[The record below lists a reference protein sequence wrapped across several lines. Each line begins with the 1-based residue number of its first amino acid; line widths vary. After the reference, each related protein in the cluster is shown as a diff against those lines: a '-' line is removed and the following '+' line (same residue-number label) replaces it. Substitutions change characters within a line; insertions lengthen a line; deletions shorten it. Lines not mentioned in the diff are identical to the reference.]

1 MEGIFSSYCCNFRL
15 GTDFKGT
22 PNCWLAALASGA
34 NPSYLHKSSLKWTWV
49 VCLTAEG
56 ALMTFSEVVLG
67 AEEGE
72 AKGTQVVCVDAA
84 GETGEA
90 EEEEEEE
97 EEEEREGE

>member
-1 MEGIFSSYCCNFRL
+1 
-15 GTDFKGT
+15 
-22 PNCWLAALASGA
+22 
-34 NPSYLHKSSLKWTWV
+34 
-49 VCLTAEG
+49 
-56 ALMTFSEVVLG
+56 MTFSEVVLG

-97 EEEEREGE
+97 EEEERGGE